1 LDEHMSNSS
10 LKTIL
15 PVWSSRYIPPAAMAP
30 GRLVGVDELRFRAA
44 HKTLRSVDRQV
55 GERLTASNWTLA
67 RA

>member
-1 LDEHMSNSS
+1 MSNSS
-10 LKTIL
+10 MKTIH
-15 PVWSSRYIPPAAMAP
+15 PVWNRRYIPPAAMAA
-30 GRLVGVDELRFRAA
+30 GRLVGVDELRFHPA